1 MIKVAPIL
9 IAALSVVLAGSAYQL
24 FMNNSNFDFI
34 SSEELI
40 LRKEFIEWM
49 DEFKKQ
55 YSSPSE
61 QEYRF

>member
-24 FMNNSNFDFI
+24 FIQNSNFDFI